1 MRGHVDEANLYLTL
15 FILLYADDTA
25 IDSDNETDFRH
36 ALGSFKTY
44 CDTWKL
50 NINLTKTKNNI
61 RNVRPF
67 KIGNEI
73 IEIVQEYKYL
83 GVYFTS
89 NGLFTRTKAHIIEQA
104 NKAMFALLRK
114 IKTLDLPYDIQI

>member
-1 MRGHVDEANLYLTL
+1 MGLT
-15 FILLYADDTA
+15 
-25 IDSDNETDFRH
+25 
-36 ALGSFKTY
+36 
-44 CDTWKL
+44 
-50 NINLTKTKNNI
+50 

-67 KIGNEI
+67 KICNAV
-73 IEIVQEYKYL
+73 IEIVQEYNYL

-114 IKTLDLPYDIQI
+114 IKTLDLPYDIQIELFDTTIKVILCASEHICSIVRYCFRRLKQL